1 MARVACDRLH
11 GEGADLFGR
20 GNRPGLLE
28 LVGDGTLLLTN
39 LHQVWA
45 SLLSDTTNF
54 MLFGSSQKSCHY

>member
-11 GEGADLFGR
+11 GDGADLFGR

-39 LHQVWA
+39 IHQVLPVTLW
-45 SLLSDTTNF
+45 L
-54 MLFGSSQKSCHY
+54 GSQLQF